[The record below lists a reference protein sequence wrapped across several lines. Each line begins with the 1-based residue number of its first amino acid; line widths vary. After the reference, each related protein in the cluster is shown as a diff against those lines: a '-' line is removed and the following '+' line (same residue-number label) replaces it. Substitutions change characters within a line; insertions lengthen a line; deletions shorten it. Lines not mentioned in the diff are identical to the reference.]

1 MVFGL
6 DNYKVFSTFLIHLS
20 GGNSL
25 SCLERHNNLLFEGIN
40 DLFYQH
46 SLTANLFFLRYG
58 FCFQA
63 LFLPIKL
70 VKIVTSSQLA
80 C

>member
-1 MVFGL
+1 MVFGCSSCL

-25 SCLERHNNLLFEGIN
+25 SCLERHNNLLFERIN

-46 SLTANLFFLRYG
+46 SLTANLFFSSVW
-58 FCFQA
+58 F
-63 LFLPIKL
+63 LFPSTFFTK
-70 VKIVTSSQLA
+70 
-80 C
+80 